1 MLTTLPTELIELI
14 VSPLDKRDLWAL
26 TRVCFRLRS
35 LTLFRFLARYNISE
49 KEIRLEVMRGRFATA
64 GPGILPSALSA
75 VPPPPDIVLHNSYGQ
90 FKNRAGMAKMLAAA
104 AHGPTPTLVFI
115 GRGTVTVSPPQER
128 RPIDWKWV
136 PHPTMLT
143 SSSVTLPH
151 FIADCL
157 FLVALALAYILCG
170 VVNMGVA
177 ATWIYRYFFRARWD
191 LEQRIAAD
199 LGEIYTPSMHVQS
212 LLPGTPQQC
221 TLVTFGGNNSA
232 RLTIPRLSALTNT
245 QRSALLA
252 TLELPTSVV
261 QLTIPEGAN
270 HNLADVMSCVRRHPQ
285 LTALIFEPRSL
296 SPGSV
301 GDLPVHI
308 AGRIT
313 AVTAPAAYIPSILQ
327 AEPNVTHLSI
337 TFPPT
342 PPNHSASDIP
352 TVLRTLKAVA
362 SLPADDISL
371 TLSFAKTSTL
381 PWHVQDLSIPIPRV
395 TSLSLLTAPPPDV
408 ALLARWVAACFPTL
422 SNLNVPGVEAE
433 VLQNTQEAA

>member
-49 KEIRLEVMRGRFATA
+49 KEIRSGVLSLPAESSFLIIIAAHIHPLRRLEVMRGRFATA

-252 TLELPTSVV
+252 TT
-261 QLTIPEGAN
+261 T
-270 HNLADVMSCVRRHPQ
+270 
-285 LTALIFEPRSL
+285 
-296 SPGSV
+296 
-301 GDLPVHI
+301 
-308 AGRIT
+308 
-313 AVTAPAAYIPSILQ
+313 
-327 AEPNVTHLSI
+327 
-337 TFPPT
+337 
-342 PPNHSASDIP
+342 
-352 TVLRTLKAVA
+352 
-362 SLPADDISL
+362 
-371 TLSFAKTSTL
+371 
-381 PWHVQDLSIPIPRV
+381 
-395 TSLSLLTAPPPDV
+395 
-408 ALLARWVAACFPTL
+408 
-422 SNLNVPGVEAE
+422 
-433 VLQNTQEAA
+433 